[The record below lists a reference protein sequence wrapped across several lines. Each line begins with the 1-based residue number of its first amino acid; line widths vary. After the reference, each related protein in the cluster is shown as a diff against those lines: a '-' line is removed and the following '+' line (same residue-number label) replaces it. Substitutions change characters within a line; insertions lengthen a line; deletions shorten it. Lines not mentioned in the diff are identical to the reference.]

1 MRQEKT
7 MKLIVNALVDPRI
20 VMTPNV
26 GNDRAWVWSCFDY
39 SEAKLEEEVFS
50 IKFANA
56 EVAPCGYGKTK
67 GETKFTRSQIAQLQN
82 TCAIVDQ
89 SAHPPLLP
97 MQHAGKF
104 KEAFDASQK
113 EMAAIAAG
121 ADGVPSAEAGELWVQ
136 K

>member
-1 MRQEKT
+1 

-56 EVAPCGYGKTK
+56 EVQHQWKQNK
-67 GETKFTRSQIAQLQN
+67 KQETKTHPTANRITASTRM
-82 TCAIVDQ
+82 CVDQ
-89 SAHPPLLP
+89 SAYFDIFPAFTD
-97 MQHAGKF
+97 AGCR
-104 KEAFDASQK
+104 
-113 EMAAIAAG
+113 
-121 ADGVPSAEAGELWVQ
+121 
-136 K
+136 